1 MNRNGRMILGEFISP
16 RFPLNPLFETPSV
29 KQAHESHQLTLFN
42 FQRAEKLWTENEK

>member
-1 MNRNGRMILGEFISP
+1 MMTVVSNTIGGE
-16 RFPLNPLFETPSV
+16 PLFETLSV

>member
-1 MNRNGRMILGEFISP
+1 MMILVSNTNGGE
-16 RFPLNPLFETPSV
+16 PLFETLSI